1 MLGMGEE
8 KYVTF
13 MTLSLS
19 CIPSDGISSIYVP
32 KTEKEGNFVSE
43 SGG

>member
-8 KYVTF
+8 NYVMF

-19 CIPSDGISSIYVP
+19 CIPSDGISSIFVP
-32 KTEKEGNFVSE
+32 ED
-43 SGG
+43 